1 MFSPWTPLPK
11 HIAALAERFDDSTF
25 PSIPPGAAPLIP
37 EFSVI
42 LGATEHLSFAAGSPR
57 ALCLRATAQLREAP
71 SQTHLVFLPFMPV
84 APGSA
89 GQKCRLRRLRN
100 FRDANT
106 GGTNLI
112 FLLTWLSSF
121 FSFSSRQLNGEQC
134 NSNTILSFQIR
145 MTSLRHEVLNLT
157 WIRSLNATSC
167 WATVAMFSSDSVE
180 DVWHRVK
187 PHVVLLVSMSI
198 LFTKAEYVTG
208 LYSTLTAPSEQQWC
222 AIL

>member
-37 EFSVI
+37 EFSLI

-89 GQKCRLRRLRN
+89 GQKCRLPRLRN

-121 FSFSSRQLNGEQC
+121 FLSPQGNWTV
-134 NSNTILSFQIR
+134 NSAIQIQSYLFKSEWR
-145 MTSLRHEVLNLT
+145 
-157 WIRSLNATSC
+157 
-167 WATVAMFSSDSVE
+167 
-180 DVWHRVK
+180 
-187 PHVVLLVSMSI
+187 LLDTR
-198 LFTKAEYVTG
+198 F
-208 LYSTLTAPSEQQWC
+208 
-222 AIL
+222 